1 MKYLLPAILAVF
13 ALAGLTGN
21 SEARMR
27 GAGMSPEAFARQA
40 MAINEFEIQAGHLAL
55 EKAQNEQIKQFAQRM
70 IDDHTRI
77 NDEMKARLKQA
88 NIPEPT
94 QLLDPKHEALLNKLK
109 SEQGTTFE
117 RTYVAINRQGHKE
130 AVRLLETYARRGTNP
145 VLKQIAAN
153 VLPTIKEHLKLAE
166 ALPSGRALT
175 ARK

>member
-13 ALAGLTGN
+13 ALAGLAGS
-21 SEARMR
+21 SEARI
-27 GAGMSPEAFARQA
+27 GAKVMSPEAFAQKA

-77 NDEMKARLKQA
+77 ADEMKARLKQA
-88 NIPEPT
+88 NLPEPT
-94 QLLDPKHEALLNKLK
+94 QQLDPKHEALLTKLK
-109 SEQGTTFE
+109 SLSGPAFE
-117 RTYVAINRQGHKE
+117 RTYVAVNRQGHKE

-145 VLKQIAAN
+145 VLRQIATN
-153 VLPTIKEHLKLAE
+153 VLPTIKKHLKLAE